1 MFFIG
6 GKPIE
11 FVDSFSHLGHLITN
25 KFTDSSD
32 VLKRRSD
39 FVGQV
44 NNMLCYFCKLTSCV
58 KNRLFQSYCT
68 SLYGCEL
75 WLLTTSE
82 IEDLCVS
89 WRKGLRRVWSLPNT
103 SHSYF
108 LHMLSQCLPL
118 FDEISRRSINF
129 IRSCI
134 SHESSLVSH
143 IAQYAVNHARTLSC
157 LGQNVV
163 FCMRR
168 YNCSLRD
175 LLFEPV
181 NNIIKS
187 FVFHSSDE
195 RMRCTAS
202 FLFELIMKK
211 NNRLQIGQYDESFPY
226 DELQSMIDYVCSS

>member
-1 MFFIG
+1 MLMILLLILAPTASALRKMLAIRDSYASEFHIVFNANKSKCLFLFPSTRRFLYNSLKSCMFFIG

-108 LHMLSQCLPL
+108 
-118 FDEISRRSINF
+118 
-129 IRSCI
+129 CI
-134 SHESSLVSH
+134 
-143 IAQYAVNHARTLSC
+143 C
-157 LGQNVV
+157 
-163 FCMRR
+163 
-168 YNCSLRD
+168 
-175 LLFEPV
+175 
-181 NNIIKS
+181 
-187 FVFHSSDE
+187 
-195 RMRCTAS
+195 
-202 FLFELIMKK
+202 
-211 NNRLQIGQYDESFPY
+211 
-226 DELQSMIDYVCSS
+226 